1 MVLDWRF
8 FCTFVSYL
16 LYRVM
21 LQKKPTYKTDYGYV
35 RVASVVPSLNV
46 ADVAGNVHNI
56 IKSYNEAREKGAQVV
71 VFPELAVTGYTCG
84 DLFGNE
90 ALLDEVELG
99 IEEIARN
106 VVASGGIAIVGA
118 PLRERGHLYNCAI
131 VMTCNNGMYVVPKTY
146 LPNYKEFYEKRW
158 FTSDNITRGAITE
171 ISINGFK
178 YPFGTNMIF
187 EYGRLKLAIEI
198 CEDLWV
204 PVPPSSIAAIN
215 GANVLVNLSAS
226 NELVGKHD
234 YLVNLI
240 KHQSN
245 QCIASYIYASSGYG
259 ESTTDL
265 VFAGN
270 AIIAENGSI
279 IKQGKRFCTT
289 PQMSVADVDLEALDN
304 ERRLNGSFT
313 DSMLQF
319 TRQYKYIPIEFDPLD
334 YEHVKLERKVRKM
347 PFTPNETSRLNSR
360 CEEIVNIQTQGL
372 MRRMDF
378 THTKSLVVGISGG
391 LDSTLALMIAVRAF
405 DRLGLDRKG
414 IYGITMPGFG
424 TTGRTHK
431 NAVALMNALGITVK
445 EIRIADAVMQH
456 FADIEHDP
464 EVQDVTYE
472 NSQARERTQILMDY
486 ANKVGGMVLGTGD
499 LSELAL
505 GWATYNGDHMSMYN
519 VNCSIPKTLARHLV
533 MWFASSMNTSNPTGI
548 VIHETLLDVLDTPIS
563 PELTKADAQGNIAQ
577 MTEDLVG
584 PYELHDFFLYNMLR
598 HGFGPEKI
606 YFLARK
612 AFAGM
617 YDHATIKKWL
627 TTFSRRFFNQQFK
640 RSCLPDGPKVG
651 NVSLSPRGDWRM
663 PSDASSALWLKQC
676 EQLPV

>member
-1 MVLDWRF
+1 MN
-8 FCTFVSYL
+8 
-16 LYRVM
+16 
-21 LQKKPTYKTDYGYV
+21 DYGYL
-35 RVASVVPSLNV
+35 RIASAVPALNV
-46 ADVAGNVHNI
+46 ADVAGNVRNI
-56 IKSYNEAREKGAQVV
+56 IDSYDKAREQGAQLI
-71 VFPELAVTGYTCG
+71 VFPELAVTGYTCA

-90 ALLDEVELG
+90 ALLDEAEHALG
-99 IEEIARN
+99 EIYDH
-106 VVASGGIAIVGA
+106 VAQCGGIVVLGA

-131 VMTCNNGMYVVPKTY
+131 VMDGKTGMYAVPKTY

-158 FTSDNITRGAITE
+158 FTSDNITRGKITE
-171 ISINGFK
+171 ITINGAK
-178 YPFGTNMIF
+178 VPFGTNLIF
-187 EYGRLKLAIEI
+187 EAGRMKLAIEI

-245 QCIASYIYASSGYG
+245 QCIAAYVYSSSGYG

-279 IKQGKRFCTT
+279 IKQGTRFGLE
-289 PQMSVADVDLEALDN
+289 PQISIADVDLEALDN

-319 TRQYKYIPIEFDPLD
+319 SREFKTVEVSLEKAD
-334 YEHVKLERKVRKM
+334 YDSMTLQRKVRKM

-360 CEEIVNIQTQGL
+360 CQEIVNIQVMGL

-391 LDSTLALMIAVRAF
+391 LDSTLALMVAVRAF

-424 TTGRTHK
+424 TTGRTHN
-431 NAVALMNALGITVK
+431 NAIALMNALGITVK
-445 EIRIADAVMQH
+445 EISIAAAVTQH
-456 FADIEHDP
+456 FADIEHDA

-519 VNCSIPKTLARHLV
+519 VNCSVPKTLAKHLV
-533 MWFASSMNTSNPTGI
+533 MWFAATINTSNPTGMI
-548 VIHETLLDVLDTPIS
+548 IHETLLDVLDTPIS
-563 PELTKADAQGNIAQ
+563 PELTKADSDGNIAQ

-584 PYELHDFFLYNMLR
+584 PYELHDFFLYNMMR
-598 HGFGPEKI
+598 HGFGPAKI
-606 YFLARK
+606 YFLARH
-612 AFAGM
+612 AFAGQ
-617 YDHATIKKWL
+617 YDNATIKKWL

-663 PSDASSALWLKQC
+663 PSDASSALWMKQC
-676 EQLPV
+676 EELPV

>member
-1 MVLDWRF
+1 
-8 FCTFVSYL
+8 
-16 LYRVM
+16 M
-21 LQKKPTYKTDYGYV
+21 LQNKPTYKTDYGYV

-46 ADVAGNVHNI
+46 ADVAGNVQNI
-56 IKSYNEAREKGAQVV
+56 IESFKQARNKGAQVV
-71 VFPELAVTGYTCG
+71 VFPELSVTGYTCG

-90 ALLDEVELG
+90 ALLDEAEKSLAL
-99 IEEIARN
+99 IYDY
-106 VVASGGIAIVGA
+106 VASYGGIAIVGC
-118 PLRERGHLYNCAI
+118 PLRERGHLYNCAV
-131 VMTCNNGMYVVPKTY
+131 VMACNCGMFVVPKTY

-158 FTSDNITRGAITE
+158 FTSDNITRGSVSEIT
-171 ISINGFK
+171 INGRK
-178 YPFGTNMIF
+178 VPFGTNLIF
-187 EYGRLKLAIEI
+187 EVGHLKLAVEI

-204 PVPPSSIAAIN
+204 PIPPSSIAAIN

-245 QCIASYIYASSGYG
+245 QCIAAYIYASSGYG

-279 IKQGKRFCTT
+279 IKQGKRFSTE
-289 PQMSVADVDLEALDN
+289 PQMSIADIDLEALDN
-304 ERRLNGSFT
+304 ERRLNGSYT

-319 TRQYKYIPIEFDPLD
+319 ARNYTTIPVEIDTLD
-334 YEHVKLERKVRKM
+334 YESVSLERKIRKM
-347 PFTPNETSRLNSR
+347 PFTPNENSRLNSR

-378 THTKSLVVGISGG
+378 THTKSLVLGISGG

-431 NAVALMNALGITVK
+431 NAISLMNALGITVK
-445 EIRIADAVMQH
+445 EISIASAVTQH

-464 EVQDVTYE
+464 NVQDVTYE

-519 VNCSIPKTLARHLV
+519 VNCSIPKTLAKHLV
-533 MWFASSMNTSNPTGI
+533 MWFASSMNMSNPTGVI
-548 VIHETLLDVLDTPIS
+548 IHETLLDVLDTPIS
-563 PELTKADAQGNIAQ
+563 PELTKADNQGNIAQ
-577 MTEDLVG
+577 MTEDIVG

-598 HGFGPEKI
+598 HGFGPGKI
-606 YFLARK
+606 YFLARN
-612 AFAGM
+612 AFDGV
-617 YDHATIKKWL
+617 YDNATIKKWL

-663 PSDASSALWLKQC
+663 PSDASSAVWLKQC
-676 EQLPV
+676 EELPV

>member
-1 MVLDWRF
+1 
-8 FCTFVSYL
+8 
-16 LYRVM
+16 M
-21 LQKKPTYKTDYGYV
+21 LQTRPTYKTDYGYV

-46 ADVAGNVHNI
+46 ADVAGNVNNI
-56 IKSYNEAREKGAQVV
+56 IESYKQAREKGAQVV
-71 VFPELAVTGYTCG
+71 VFPELTITGYTCG

-90 ALLDEVELG
+90 ALLDEVENSLD
-99 IEEIARN
+99 IIYEC
-106 VVASGGIAIVGA
+106 VLSCGGIAIIGA

-131 VMTCNNGMYVVPKTY
+131 VMACNHGMFVVPKTY

-158 FTSDNITRGAITE
+158 FTSANITRDSISEIT
-171 ISINGFK
+171 INGK
-178 YPFGTNMIF
+178 KVPFGTNLIF
-187 EYGRLKLAIEI
+187 EAGRLKLAVEI

-245 QCIASYIYASSGYG
+245 QCIAAYIYASSGYG

-279 IKQGKRFCTT
+279 IKQGKRFSTD
-289 PQMSVADVDLEALDN
+289 PQMSVADIDLEALDN
-304 ERRLNGSFT
+304 ERRLNGSYT

-319 TRQYKYIPIEFDPLD
+319 ARNFTTIPVEIDTLD
-334 YEHVKLERKVRKM
+334 YESVSFDRKIRKM
-347 PFTPNETSRLNSR
+347 PFTPNENSRLNSR

-372 MRRMDF
+372 MRRLDF

-424 TTGRTHK
+424 TTGRTHH
-431 NAVALMNALGITVK
+431 NAVALMEALGVTVK
-445 EIRIADAVMQH
+445 EISIANAVTQH
-456 FADIEHDP
+456 FTDIEHDP
-464 EVQDVTYE
+464 NVQDVTYE

-519 VNCSIPKTLARHLV
+519 VNCSIPKTLAKHLV
-533 MWFASSMNTSNPTGI
+533 MWFASSMNMSNPTGVI
-548 VIHETLLDVLDTPIS
+548 IHETLLDVLDTPIS
-563 PELTKADAQGNIAQ
+563 PELTQADSQGNIAQ
-577 MTEDLVG
+577 ITEDIVG

-598 HGFGPEKI
+598 HGFGPAKI

-612 AFAGM
+612 AFDGV
-617 YDHATIKKWL
+617 YDNATIKKWL

-663 PSDASSALWLKQC
+663 PSDASSAVWLKQC
-676 EQLPV
+676 DELPL

>member
-1 MVLDWRF
+1 MN
-8 FCTFVSYL
+8 
-16 LYRVM
+16 
-21 LQKKPTYKTDYGYV
+21 DYGFI
-35 RVASVVPSLNV
+35 RIASVVTSLSV
-46 ADVAGNVHNI
+46 ADVDGNVNSI
-56 IKSYNEAREKGAQVV
+56 IEAYSAARQRGAQVI
-71 VFPELAVTGYTCG
+71 VFPELAITGYTCG

-90 ALLDEVELG
+90 ALLNEVEQSL
-99 IEEIARN
+99 N
-106 VVASGGIAIVGA
+106 VIYDHVCTLGGIAIVGA
-118 PLRERGHLYNCAI
+118 PLRERGHLYNCA
-131 VMTCNNGMYVVPKTY
+131 VLMAAHQGMFVVPKTY

-158 FTSDNITRGAITE
+158 FTSDNITRGHVSE
-171 ISINGFK
+171 ISINGK
-178 YPFGTNMIF
+178 KVPFGTNLMF
-187 EYGRLKLAIEI
+187 EAGRMKLAIEI

-204 PVPPSSIAAIN
+204 PVPPSSIHAIN

-245 QCIASYIYASSGYG
+245 QCIAAYVYSSSGYG

-270 AIIAENGSI
+270 AIVAENGTVL
-279 IKQGKRFCTT
+279 KQGKRFSLEA
-289 PQMSVADVDLEALDN
+289 QMSIADVDLEALDN
-304 ERRLNGSFT
+304 ERRLNGSYT

-319 TRQYKYIPIEFDPLD
+319 ARDYRVFTLNLDTLD
-334 YEHVKLERKVRKM
+334 YDDDNTGLERKVRKM
-347 PFTPNETSRLNSR
+347 PFTPNETSRLDSR
-360 CEEIVNIQTQGL
+360 CAEIVNIQTQGL
-372 MRRMDF
+372 MQRMDF
-378 THTKSLVVGISGG
+378 THSKSLVVGISGG
-391 LDSTLALMIAVRAF
+391 LDSTLALMVAVRAF

-424 TTGRTHK
+424 TTGRTHH
-431 NAVALMNALGITVK
+431 NALALMQALGITVK
-445 EIRIADAVMQH
+445 EISIENAVKQH
-456 FADIEHDP
+456 LTDIGHDLDS
-464 EVQDVTYE
+464 QDVTFE

-486 ANKVGGMVLGTGD
+486 ANKVGAMVLGTGD

-519 VNCSIPKTLARHLV
+519 VNCSIPKTLAKHLV
-533 MWFASSMNTSNPTGI
+533 MWFASSMNSSNPTAM

-563 PELTKADAQGNIAQ
+563 PELTKADSLDHISQVTENI
-577 MTEDLVG
+577 VG

-598 HGFGPEKI
+598 HGYGPAKI

-612 AFAGM
+612 AFAGT
-617 YDHATIKKWL
+617 YDNATIKKWL

-663 PSDASSALWLKQC
+663 PSDASCALWLKQC
-676 EQLPV
+676 EQLLV

>member
-1 MVLDWRF
+1 M
-8 FCTFVSYL
+8 
-16 LYRVM
+16 
-21 LQKKPTYKTDYGYV
+21 TDYGYL
-35 RVASVVPSLNV
+35 RIASVVPALNV
-46 ADVAGNVHNI
+46 ADVAGNVRSI
-56 IKSYNEAREKGAQVV
+56 IDSYVKAREQGAQVV
-71 VFPELAVTGYTCG
+71 VFPELCVTGYTCA

-90 ALLDEVELG
+90 ALLDEAEKALD
-99 IEEIARN
+99 EIYYH
-106 VVASGGIAIVGA
+106 VAAIGGIAIVGA
-118 PLRERGHLYNCAI
+118 PLRERGHLYNCA
-131 VMTCNNGMYVVPKTY
+131 VLMACNHGMYVVPKTY

-158 FTSDNITRGAITE
+158 FTSDNITRGKITE
-171 ISINGFK
+171 ISVNGK
-178 YPFGTNMIF
+178 KVPFGTDMIF
-187 EYGRLKLAIEI
+187 EAGRMKLAIEV

-215 GANVLVNLSAS
+215 GANVLINLSAS

-245 QCIASYIYASSGYG
+245 QCIAAYVYSSSGYG

-279 IKQGKRFCTT
+279 IKQGKQFSKD
-289 PQMSVADVDLEALDN
+289 PQISVADVDLEALDN

-319 TRQYKYIPIEFDPLD
+319 SREYKTVSLELEPFDFENNELM
-334 YEHVKLERKVRKM
+334 RKVRRM

-360 CEEIVNIQTQGL
+360 CEEIVNIQTMGL

-431 NAVALMNALGITVK
+431 NAVALMTALGITVK
-445 EIRIADAVMQH
+445 EINIAAAVTQH
-456 FADIEHDP
+456 FADIEHDA

-486 ANKVGGMVLGTGD
+486 ANKVGAMVLGTGD

-519 VNCSIPKTLARHLV
+519 VNCSIPKTLAKHLV
-533 MWFASSMNTSNPTGI
+533 MWFAATINTSNPTGMI
-548 VIHETLLDVLDTPIS
+548 IHETLLDVLDTPIS
-563 PELTKADAQGNIAQ
+563 PELTKADSEGNIAQ

-598 HGFGPEKI
+598 HGFGPAKI
-606 YFLARK
+606 YFLARH
-612 AFAGM
+612 AFAGA
-617 YDHATIKKWL
+617 YDNATIKKWL

-676 EQLPV
+676 EELTV

>member
-1 MVLDWRF
+1 MN
-8 FCTFVSYL
+8 
-16 LYRVM
+16 
-21 LQKKPTYKTDYGYV
+21 DYGFV
-35 RVASVVPSLNV
+35 RIASVVPSLNV
-46 ADVAGNVHNI
+46 ADVAGNVRSI
-56 IKSYNEAREKGAQVV
+56 IESYKLARDSKAQVV
-71 VFPELAVTGYTCG
+71 VFPELSVTGYTCA

-90 ALLDEVELG
+90 SLLNEAEQALECIYEVVNEC
-99 IEEIARN
+99 
-106 VVASGGIAIVGA
+106 GGIAIVGA
-118 PLRERGHLYNCAI
+118 PIRERGHLYNCAV
-131 VMTCNNGMYVVPKTY
+131 VMAAGQGMYAVPKTY

-158 FTSDNITRGAITE
+158 FTSDNITRGNVTE
-171 ISINGFK
+171 VTVNGRRI
-178 YPFGTNMIF
+178 PFGTNLIF
-187 EYGRLKLAIEI
+187 EAGRMKFAIEI

-204 PVPPSSIAAIN
+204 PVPPSSVHAIN
-215 GANVLVNLSAS
+215 GANVLINLSAS

-245 QCIASYIYASSGYG
+245 QCIAAYVYASSGYG

-270 AIIAENGSI
+270 AIIAENGHI
-279 IKQGKRFCTT
+279 IKEGKRFSLDA
-289 PQMSVADVDLEALDN
+289 QMSIADVDLESLEN
-304 ERRLNGSFT
+304 ERRINGSYT

-319 TRQYKYIPIEFDPLD
+319 AREYRTISLDAEPAD
-334 YEHVKLERKVRKM
+334 YEQMSLERKVRKM

-360 CEEIVNIQTQGL
+360 CEEIVNIQTMGL

-378 THTKSLVVGISGG
+378 THTRSLVIGISGG
-391 LDSTLALMIAVRAF
+391 LDSTLALMVAVRAF

-431 NAVALMNALGITVK
+431 NALALMEALGITVK
-445 EIRIADAVMQH
+445 EISIAAAVTQH

-464 EVQDVTYE
+464 NVQDVTYE
-472 NSQARERTQILMDY
+472 NCQARERTQILMDY
-486 ANKVGGMVLGTGD
+486 ANKVGAMVLGTGD

-519 VNCSIPKTLARHLV
+519 VNCSIPKTLAKHLV
-533 MWFASSMNTSNPTGI
+533 MWFASADNSSNPTAM

-563 PELTKADAQGNIAQ
+563 PELTKADSKGNIAQ
-577 MTEDLVG
+577 MTEDIVG

-598 HGFGPEKI
+598 HGFGPAKI
-606 YFLARK
+606 YYLARN

-617 YDHATIKKWL
+617 YDNATIKKWL

-651 NVSLSPRGDWRM
+651 SISLSPRGDWRM

-676 EQLPV
+676 DELPV